1 MVVEYGLGSKTTTKG
16 DVYSFGILVL
26 EMVTGTRPTNDM
38 FVDGLNLHNWVKNS
52 RQENVE
58 EVVDSSMVRASQDLS
73 RKRKKIWEVSI
84 KSLIELGL
92 RCTQDSPS
100 SRPTML
106 EVAVVLNQLKRD
118 LSSSMW
124 S

>member
-26 EMVTGTRPTNDM
+26 EMVTGKRPTNDM

-58 EVVDSSMVRASQDLS
+58 EVVDSPMVRASQDLP

-92 RCTQDSPS
+92 RCAQDSPS
-100 SRPTML
+100 SRPNML
-106 EVAVVLNQLKRD
+106 EAAIVLNQLKRD
-118 LSSSMW
+118 LSPWMW

>member
-26 EMVTGTRPTNDM
+26 EMVTGKRPTNDM

-58 EVVDSSMVRASQDLS
+58 EVVDSPMVRASQDLP

-92 RCTQDSPS
+92 RCAQDSPS
-100 SRPTML
+100 SRPNML
-106 EVAVVLNQLKRD
+106 EAAVVLNQLKRD
-118 LSSSMW
+118 LSSWMW

>member
-26 EMVTGTRPTNDM
+26 EMVTGKRPTNDM

-58 EVVDSSMVRASQDLS
+58 EVVDSPMVRASQDLP

-92 RCTQDSPS
+92 RCAQDSPS
-100 SRPTML
+100 SRPNML
-106 EVAVVLNQLKRD
+106 EAAVVLNRLKRD
-118 LSSSMW
+118 LSSWMW